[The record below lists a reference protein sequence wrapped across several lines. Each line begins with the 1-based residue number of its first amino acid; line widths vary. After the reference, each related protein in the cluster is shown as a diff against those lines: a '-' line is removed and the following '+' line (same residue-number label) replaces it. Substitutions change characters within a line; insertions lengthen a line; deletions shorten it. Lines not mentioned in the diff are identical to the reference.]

1 MDNPNKK
8 IATMKDV
15 ALRASVSPMTVS
27 RVLRGE
33 KGVSES
39 AIERVNAVIADIGY
53 VHNKIAGAM
62 TNTSS
67 NLIGIAIPTMRNRV
81 FNDVIEGINT
91 VLAEQNCRS
100 MFGLTNYSITEEERF
115 VHDVL
120 SWRPNGIILSS
131 VVHSEKTINMLKNN
145 NTKVVEIMDMGKDIF
160 GSAFGF
166 SNYQASYDIANH
178 LLGKGYKRFAFL
190 GAKFKG
196 DHRTTERYNGF
207 MEALHEQGIHWMA
220 EFIKE
225 DIASVMLGQ
234 EGIQAIMAMD
244 KKIDIVYCS
253 NDDIAVGVYLYC
265 QAKNIKVPE
274 DLAIAGF
281 NGLSF
286 LQALP
291 QQITTVATP
300 RYEIGKKA
308 AEYII
313 GDNQENV
320 IEDMGYTII
329 PGDTT

>member
-1 MDNPNKK
+1 MDNSNKK

-39 AIERVNAVIADIGY
+39 VIKKVNAVIADIGY
-53 VHNKIAGAM
+53 VHNKIAGSM

-67 NLIGIAIPTMRNRV
+67 NLVGIAIPTMRNRV
-81 FNDVIEGINT
+81 FNDVIEGINA
-91 VLAEQNCRS
+91 VLVKQNYRS
-100 MFGLTNYSITEEERF
+100 MFGLTDYSIEEEERF

-131 VVHSEKTINMLKNN
+131 VVHSEKTITMLRNN
-145 NTKVVEIMDMGKDIF
+145 NTKVVEIMDMGNDIF
-160 GSAFGF
+160 ASAFGF
-166 SNYQASYDIANH
+166 SNHQASYDMAAH
-178 LLGKGYKRFAFL
+178 LLGKGYKKFAFL
-190 GAKFKG
+190 GAQFKG
-196 DHRTTERYNGF
+196 DHRTVERYNGF
-207 MEALHEQGIHWMA
+207 MEALHEQGIHWTA

-234 EGIQAIMAMD
+234 EGIQAIIAMD
-244 KKIDIVYCS
+244 KQVDVVYCS

-265 QAKNIKVPE
+265 QANNIRVPE

-291 QQITTVATP
+291 QQITTVSTP

-313 GDNQENV
+313 SDTQDNV
-320 IEDMGYTII
+320 ILDMGYTIV